1 MMKPNRSSFLVF
13 LILLTCKTINTFSQ
27 VGIGTTTPN
36 ASAQLD
42 VSSNTK
48 GLLIPRMTQAQR
60 TAINSPAQGLLVY
73 QTDGII
79 GLYQY
84 DGTSWSIAGA
94 GSSIYSTNG
103 TLSGNRTV
111 SAGGY
116 TLTISPKSTFNPSVT
131 ASSLSAIGTEFT
143 PTLTAASNNDVLLG
157 ININPIFSKGAF
169 TGIGSY
175 GLQVEG
181 IKIGRGGGSI
191 STNVAIGNNAL
202 IKNTTGNNQVV
213 IGYESGKQITLGIFN
228 TIIGSNTLTALT
240 TGSNNTVLGANNL
253 NSSTDGSNNYILGT
267 SSMSAATSAS
277 SNIAIGQQVLLG
289 LTTGNNNIAMGNYA
303 ANGVTNGWQNVS
315 IGQQS
320 LYWCNSSQN
329 IGIGYRAGFDISSGS
344 SNTCIGYS
352 ATVANGTYSNSTAL
366 GNGATAGGSNW
377 VQLGNSSVT
386 TIRGAVAYSSSSDR
400 RLKQNISDT
409 RYGLKEV
416 MKLRPVDY
424 VMTSNQV
431 RQVGF
436 IAQDVQPLIPEIVTG
451 SEGDISK
458 GETLAI
464 TYANMVAILT
474 KAIQEQQVMIEQLK
488 LEIEAL
494 KKRR

>member
-1 MMKPNRSSFLVF
+1 MKPYRSSYLVF
-13 LILLTCKTINTFSQ
+13 LILLTCVTINTFSQ
-27 VGIGTTTPN
+27 VGIGTTSPD
-36 ASAQLD
+36 ASAQLE

-60 TAINSPAQGLLVY
+60 TNISFPAQGLMVY

-116 TLTISPKSTFNPSVT
+116 TLTLSPKSTFNPSVT

-143 PTLTAASNNDVLLG
+143 PILTAASNNDVLLG
-157 ININPIFSKGAF
+157 ININPTFSKGAF

-213 IGYESGKQITLGIFN
+213 IGYESGKEITSGMFN
-228 TIIGSNTLTALT
+228 TIIGSNTLKALT
-240 TGSNNTVLGANNL
+240 TGNSNTVLGANNL
-253 NSSTDGSNNYILGT
+253 NSSTNGSNNYILGT
-267 SSMSAATSAS
+267 YSMSAATSAS

-289 LTTGNNNIAMGNYA
+289 LTTGTNNIAMGNYA
-303 ANGVTNGWQNVS
+303 ANGVTDGQQNVS
-315 IGQQS
+315 IGQMS

-352 ATVANGTYSNSTAL
+352 ANVANGTYSNSTAL

-474 KAIQEQQVMIEQLK
+474 KAIQEQQAMIEQLK